1 MKLLLPYLRRH
12 LNGVLFA
19 LGMAFLNQFFLLL
32 DPLILQRLLD
42 RFAFSSH
49 EGAWVNF
56 AAQAAPGLAALIASV
71 SLAWLSKGFQI
82 AGVERMSHQ
91 VSTSMFFDGMQSS
104 LRMPFASFEKRRS
117 GESVDRLL
125 RVRHDVQELLKTSI
139 CTVFTSTISLLFV
152 VTYTAWVAWPL
163 AAFFLTIAP
172 ALAYASLVLS
182 RHLANIEMEIYRRQ
196 VTLSGNTTETL
207 RNIEFVKSAGLT
219 DQQLTRFDAA
229 SQAILRLE
237 LEKIK
242 ASRVFS
248 FFHGACVHALRIS
261 LIVLLLYLRFTDKL
275 TMGEFLSIFLY
286 SYFVFG
292 PMQEVGG
299 LFVRYREWEPS
310 LRFVAELLDL
320 DSEHRSAG
328 LELKHLES
336 LRFMDVGFHYTQPE
350 QLAVHGINFALD
362 PGEIIAFVGP
372 SGAGKTTLV
381 KLISGLY
388 PPSAGKILFNGIS
401 SNELDTDALR
411 IRMGLVTQDTQLFS
425 GSIRENLLV
434 IKPDASDDE
443 LLEKLA
449 ESAFEAVLKRT
460 PNGLD
465 TLIGEGGLR
474 LSGGERQRL
483 SIARALLREPDLI
496 IFDEATSSLDAINE
510 REVADTFI
518 GMARAR
524 KIMAIVIA
532 HRLSTVTHAD
542 RIYVLDRGS
551 IVESGSHHELVRGTG
566 LYARLW
572 QQQVDPRHEEAA
584 QSLAP

>member
-1 MKLLLPYLRRH
+1 
-12 LNGVLFA
+12 
-19 LGMAFLNQFFLLL
+19 
-32 DPLILQRLLD
+32 
-42 RFAFSSH
+42 
-49 EGAWVNF
+49 
-56 AAQAAPGLAALIASV
+56 
-71 SLAWLSKGFQI
+71 
-82 AGVERMSHQ
+82 
-91 VSTSMFFDGMQSS
+91 
-104 LRMPFASFEKRRS
+104 
-117 GESVDRLL
+117 
-125 RVRHDVQELLKTSI
+125 
-139 CTVFTSTISLLFV
+139 
-152 VTYTAWVAWPL
+152 
-163 AAFFLTIAP
+163 
-172 ALAYASLVLS
+172 
-182 RHLANIEMEIYRRQ
+182 
-196 VTLSGNTTETL
+196 
-207 RNIEFVKSAGLT
+207 
-219 DQQLTRFDAA
+219 
-229 SQAILRLE
+229 
-237 LEKIK
+237 
-242 ASRVFS
+242 
-248 FFHGACVHALRIS
+248 
-261 LIVLLLYLRFTDKL
+261 
-275 TMGEFLSIFLY
+275 
-286 SYFVFG
+286 
-292 PMQEVGG
+292 
-299 LFVRYREWEPS
+299 
-310 LRFVAELLDL
+310 
-320 DSEHRSAG
+320 
-328 LELKHLES
+328 
-336 LRFMDVGFHYTQPE
+336 
-350 QLAVHGINFALD
+350 
-362 PGEIIAFVGP
+362 
-372 SGAGKTTLV
+372 
-381 KLISGLY
+381 
-388 PPSAGKILFNGIS
+388 
-401 SNELDTDALR
+401 
-411 IRMGLVTQDTQLFS
+411 LVTQDTQLFS